1 MATNELR
8 ARLSQTNTATQFG
21 FVLADAGHGRVKMSM
36 RVDERHLQVHGVV
49 HGGILAALADTAGG
63 LATYMACPRGTR
75 VATIE
80 MKINYLE
87 AVEGGTVTA
96 EAEVV
101 RLGRHISVVDCDVR
115 DEGGRLVG
123 KALMTFF
130 VGPFQT
136 NRKPRHAKPAQA
148 MIADTPALAMKTRSA
163 KSIVRLFVAYSPCP
177 FWPFDPPCAASSPS
191 LNKYL
196 MLCL

>member
-1 MATNELR
+1 MQVLAADELR
-8 ARLSQTNTATQFG
+8 ERLKATNTARQFG
-21 FVLADAGHGRVKMSM
+21 FVLTEASPGHVLMHMK
-36 RVDERHLQVHGVV
+36 VDERHKQVHGVV

-87 AVEGGTVTA
+87 AVEGGTVAA

-101 RLGRHISVVDCDVR
+101 RRGRHIAVVDCDLR
-115 DEGGRLVG
+115 EDDGRLVG

-130 VGPFQT
+130 VGPFRK
-136 NRKPRHAKPAQA
+136 NRGPNSRNTRAK
-148 MIADTPALAMKTRSA
+148 
-163 KSIVRLFVAYSPCP
+163 
-177 FWPFDPPCAASSPS
+177 
-191 LNKYL
+191 
-196 MLCL
+196 